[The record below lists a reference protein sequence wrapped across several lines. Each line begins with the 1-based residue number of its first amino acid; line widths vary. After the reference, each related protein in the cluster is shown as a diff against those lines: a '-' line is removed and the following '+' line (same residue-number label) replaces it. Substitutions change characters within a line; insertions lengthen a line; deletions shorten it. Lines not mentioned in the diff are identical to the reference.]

1 MNKLSY
7 SFFVLAALVVYSC
20 AEQYTESYNIQGS
33 SSVSVLDGSKL
44 YLKVMM
50 GDDIKNIDSC
60 EVVHGSFGF
69 TGKLDTTRLAM
80 LSVAESGIP
89 IVIEKGDILVNIDK
103 TGHKV
108 SGSPMN
114 DMLYE
119 YLDKLIQLQNQRGEL
134 GHKQIQMLLE
144 GVDEQTIVSKLS
156 VEEGVLLAQIDSL
169 ETCFILANLDNVLGP
184 CAFQIL
190 TSGFPYPVLTPQIE
204 EIMGKASDKFKND
217 RYVREYYGKAKEIL
231 SRMKGEIDDSSAV
244 GAAAEAK

>member
-1 MNKLSY
+1 M
-7 SFFVLAALVVYSC
+7 A
-20 AEQYTESYNIQGS
+20 
-33 SSVSVLDGSKL
+33 
-44 YLKVMM
+44 
-50 GDDIKNIDSC
+50 DS
-60 EVVHGSFGF
+60 G
-69 TGKLDTTRLAM
+69 L
-80 LSVAESGIP
+80 P

-114 DMLYE
+114 DMLYD

-144 GVDEQTIVSKLS
+144 GVDEQTIASKLS

-169 ETCFILANLDNVLGP
+169 ETRFILDNLDNVLGP

-190 TSGFPYPVLTPQIE
+190 TASFPYPVLTPQIE

-231 SRMKGEIDDSSAV
+231 SRMKGEIDDTSTV